1 MPVTYP
7 VAAGV
12 ARSAA
17 WVERLDSL
25 HLLVPL
31 RVVAILVAALL
42 ATMVLRRVISKVIRR
57 LLGFAPGSADDGRI
71 TPRSRSVAGAIT
83 SAVQVAIWVTAAI
96 AVISELGINVS
107 GVVVTATIVGGA
119 LAFGAQTLVR
129 DLIAGVFVLAED
141 QYGVGDIIDAG
152 PLVGG
157 APPVVGTVERISLR
171 ATRLRDSD
179 GRVWHVPNGAIVRVA
194 NLSQRSV
201 AVLELHVHR
210 STPLD
215 RLREVADGLGLE
227 LLADPVAGPLCTDQP
242 SYAGVVDLRDDRM
255 VGRLSVHTRPGRHD
269 EVRRIWRELS
279 IVAYQDGRLPMPPA
293 PPAVWVR

>member
-1 MPVTYP
+1 MPVP
-7 VAAGV
+7 LPAA
-12 ARSAA
+12 RIPTRLA
-17 WVERLDSL
+17 WVDRLESM
-25 HLLVPL
+25 HLLIPV
-31 RVVAILVAALL
+31 RVVAILLAALL
-42 ATMVLRRVISKVIRR
+42 ATLVLRRVIGRVIGR
-57 LLGFAPGSADDGRI
+57 LIGFAPGDGDDGRM
-71 TPRSRSVAGAIT
+71 TPRGRSVAGAIT
-83 SAVQVAIWVTAAI
+83 SAAQVAIWVTAAI
-96 AVISELGINVS
+96 AVISELGVNVG

-152 PLVGG
+152 PLAGG

-179 GRVWHVPNGAIVRVA
+179 GRVWHVPNGAIARVA

-210 STPLD
+210 STALD
-215 RLREVADGLGLE
+215 RLRDAAAELGAE
-227 LLADPVAGPLCTDQP
+227 LLAHPVAGPLCTDQP
-242 SYAGVVDLRDDRM
+242 RYSGVVDLRDDRM
-255 VGRLSVHTRPGRHD
+255 VGRMSVHTRPGRHD

-279 IVAYQDGRLPMPPA
+279 IVAYQDGRLPMPPE
-293 PPAVWVR
+293 PPVGIR